1 MGFKKVL
8 LCFFFNIVLKWKIVG
23 VSEVSVIYI
32 YIDNIFSFT
41 NTTTIVGIF
50 ANSQLLKKI

>member
-1 MGFKKVL
+1 M
-8 LCFFFNIVLKWKIVG
+8 G